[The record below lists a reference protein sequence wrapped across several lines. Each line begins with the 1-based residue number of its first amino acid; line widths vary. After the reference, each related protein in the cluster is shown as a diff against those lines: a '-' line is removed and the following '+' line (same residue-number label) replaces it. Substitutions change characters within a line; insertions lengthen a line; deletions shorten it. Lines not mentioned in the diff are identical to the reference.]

1 MSTVDY
7 INMFVEYF
15 LLLINEIKK
24 FFNGLT
30 GKEEPETTEAPEEH
44 KLPE

>member
-15 LLLINEIKK
+15 TMLINTLKE
-24 FFNGLT
+24 FF
-30 GKEEPETTEAPEEH
+30 A
-44 KLPE
+44 KLKGDDAAA

>member
-15 LLLINEIKK
+15 TMLITALKE
-24 FFNGLT
+24 FFAKLKGDDA
-30 GKEEPETTEAPEEH
+30 EA
-44 KLPE
+44 

>member
-15 LLLINEIKK
+15 MVLINTLKE
-24 FFNGLT
+24 FFAKMKG
-30 GKEEPETTEAPEEH
+30 EDDAA
-44 KLPE
+44 

>member
-15 LLLINEIKK
+15 MLLINTLKD
-24 FFNGLT
+24 FFAKMKG
-30 GKEEPETTEAPEEH
+30 EDDAA
-44 KLPE
+44 